1 MANLFIQLDKHKMS
15 GNMNEYF
22 TKILNAGISKL
33 LDKKALNDGQ
43 HIPILD
49 AVNDII

>member
-1 MANLFIQLDKHKMS
+1 
-15 GNMNEYF
+15 MNEYF
-22 TKILNAGISKL
+22 TQILSAGISKL
-33 LDKKALNDGQ
+33 LDKQTLNNGQ